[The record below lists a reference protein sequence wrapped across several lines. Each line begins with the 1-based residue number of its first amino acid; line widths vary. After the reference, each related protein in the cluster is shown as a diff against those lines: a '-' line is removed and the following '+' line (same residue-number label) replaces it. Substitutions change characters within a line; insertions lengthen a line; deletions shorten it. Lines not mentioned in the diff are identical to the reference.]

1 MRPLFPLRVHEP
13 LATMVVDC
21 SLIVPKELHMNTRK
35 SPLAAKELGI
45 SYFRLHSLLRGNKI
59 TPPQKDSSGDYIWTD
74 EDLERAR
81 RVLEEV
87 ANKKAS
93 RQCQESMDAE

>member
-1 MRPLFPLRVHEP
+1 
-13 LATMVVDC
+13 
-21 SLIVPKELHMNTRK
+21 MNTRK

-45 SYFRLHSLLRGNKI
+45 SFYRLHGLLRADKI

-81 RVLEEV
+81 RALAENDRRKQGTIAEV
-87 ANKKAS
+87 
-93 RQCQESMDAE
+93 E